1 MKAQEWLDRGRLTED
16 PMDAF
21 SNYYRG
27 LNHLF
32 SSITNGSER
41 DKIAHLLQENISN
54 ENAADIL
61 NTYSK
66 NVENLISEPVIDM
79 RGNGKNTGAYIDN
92 FKSAKDNIEKLKNI
106 FMIIYQIR
114 CNFEHGQK
122 SPNRK
127 RDIYLCKNS
136 LPLLDSAI
144 TASLKQSF

>member
-1 MKAQEWLDRGRLTED
+1 MKAQEWLNRGRLTED

-41 DKIAHLLQENISN
+41 DKIAYILQEKISD

-61 NTYSK
+61 NAHSK
-66 NVENLISEPVIDM
+66 NVDILISEPVIDM
-79 RGNGKNTGAYIDN
+79 RGNGKNTAIHIQN
-92 FKSAKDNIEKLKNI
+92 FKNGENNIEKLKSI

-122 SPNRK
+122 SPSRE
-127 RDIYLCKNS
+127 RDISLCKNS

-144 TASLKQSF
+144 TASLK

>member
-1 MKAQEWLDRGRLTED
+1 
-16 PMDAF
+16 MDAF

-41 DKIAHLLQENISN
+41 DKIAYILQEKISD

-61 NTYSK
+61 NAHSK
-66 NVENLISEPVIDM
+66 NVDILISEPVIDM
-79 RGNGKNTGAYIDN
+79 RGNGKNTAIHIQN
-92 FKSAKDNIEKLKNI
+92 FKNGENNIEKLKSI

-122 SPNRK
+122 SPSRE
-127 RDIYLCKNS
+127 RDISLCKNS

-144 TASLKQSF
+144 TASLK